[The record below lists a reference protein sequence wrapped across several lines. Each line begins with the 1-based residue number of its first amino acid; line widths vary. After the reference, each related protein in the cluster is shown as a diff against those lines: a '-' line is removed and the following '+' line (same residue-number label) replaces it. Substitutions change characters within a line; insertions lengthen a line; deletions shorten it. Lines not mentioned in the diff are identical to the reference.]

1 MRRRRQEVKT
11 PLLLLL
17 GSPWSADEGE
27 RARVSRL
34 VRYTA
39 VPSASE
45 TPPAVK
51 ATCGRLVERRE
62 EVVVGTAAPSWRT
75 GLAGAAREIAKAQKR
90 VAWFAGSRQRRDEEA
105 SDASASG

>member
-1 MRRRRQEVKT
+1 VRRRRQEVKT

-51 ATCGRLVERRE
+51 ATCGPTRRE
-62 EVVVGTAAPSWRT
+62 KGGGGGGDGGTE
-75 GLAGAAREIAKAQKR
+75 LANRAGRRRKGDRKGAEARSMVCREQAAAR
-90 VAWFAGSRQRRDEEA
+90 
-105 SDASASG
+105 